1 MAWPSR
7 CGIAELVYSYL
18 SGLTLVASFG
28 NFTVYEGEFEMLLKY
43 IVGYIATGIAFA
55 VIDSVWLRTMYTR
68 LYQPEIGE
76 LLMKGGFRMGPAI
89 IFYLLYILGMMIF
102 VVGPALLTSKWQ
114 TALIWGALM
123 GFFCYMTYDLTNYA
137 TLKVWSTKVTILD
150 IIWGTFLTG
159 SASLAGFWITQA
171 LLGKNV

>member
-1 MAWPSR
+1 
-7 CGIAELVYSYL
+7 
-18 SGLTLVASFG
+18 
-28 NFTVYEGEFEMLLKY
+28 MLMKY
-43 IVGYIATGIAFA
+43 IIGYIATGIAFA

-102 VVGPALLTSKWQ
+102 AVGPALLTGKWQ

-123 GFFCYMTYDLTNYA
+123 GFFCYMSYDLTNYA

-159 SASLAGFWITQA
+159 SASLVGFWITQA